1 MTVKQNKY
9 YPRQLTFGRETSVVD
24 VVFMYNSPEE
34 FHKTSVHTV
43 WSKTQNGKTFP
54 RSVECHK
61 QHTFGDIREA
71 TPCAICEAE
80 QHVKVTTG
88 GQYYP
93 NQARAYAWVIDK
105 NAEAGNRLKWIEI
118 PYTLEQAIS
127 QQMLMQP
134 GIPLSQL
141 PIKLIKT
148 VEAQGNRN
156 KTTYS
161 AGISGAVLD
170 PYDRLVFARE
180 HGMQSFPSI
189 VGPKGV
195 SPVEQVTSPT
205 ELGNIQAQIV
215 TNYNEFA
222 AKQGYPQA
230 PMMQTVQQPEP
241 IAPAYNPAYSPAAV
255 NPGYAVNGGQ
265 AQSPQFT
272 GAQVGAASPFT
283 GVPSQVQEPAPGN
296 WAPGGGEIP
305 IAQPEPVSTVQQ
317 ENPFPQVATE
327 TQTPP
332 LGNAPAGAAQ
342 TQPIGTAT
350 EQPVTQP
357 LQGQNPFPQQGQV
370 FTQVEEVDEMPTLD
384 ITSDDLPF

>member
-1 MTVKQNKY
+1 MTVKQQKY
-9 YPRQLTFGRETSVVD
+9 YPRNLMFGKGTSMLD
-24 VVFMYNSPEE
+24 VVFMHDSPED
-34 FHKTSVHTV
+34 FLQTSVHTV
-43 WSKTQNGKTFP
+43 WSKSASGKTFP
-54 RSVECHK
+54 RSVECQK
-61 QHTFGDIREA
+61 QHTFGDIRGE

-118 PYTLEQAIS
+118 PYSLEQAIS

-195 SPVEQVTSPT
+195 SPVERVTDPT

-222 AKQGYPQA
+222 AKNGYTQA
-230 PMMQTVQQPEP
+230 PLMQTTQPVQQPVQQP
-241 IAPAYNPAYSPAAV
+241 AP
-255 NPGYAVNGGQ
+255 GT
-265 AQSPQFT
+265 AQPQFT
-272 GAQVGAASPFT
+272 GAPVGAASQFT
-283 GVPSQVQEPAPGN
+283 GAPVGAADLNVQQTQ
-296 WAPGGGEIP
+296 
-305 IAQPEPVSTVQQ
+305 QPTVQA
-317 ENPFPQVATE
+317 ENPFPQATPQVAPPVSQTAPE
-327 TQTPP
+327 VQTPP
-332 LGNAPAGAAQ
+332 LGTSPAGAAQ
-342 TQPIGTAT
+342 TQPVGTAT
-350 EQPVTQP
+350 EQPVTQA

-370 FTQVEEVDEMPTLD
+370 FEQVEETDEMPILD
-384 ITSDDLPF
+384 IANTDLPF

>member
-1 MTVKQNKY
+1 MTVKQQKY
-9 YPRQLTFGRETSVVD
+9 YPRNLMFGKGTSMLD
-24 VVFMYNSPEE
+24 VVFMHDSPED
-34 FHKTSVHTV
+34 FLQTSVHTV
-43 WSKTQNGKTFP
+43 WSKSASGKTFP
-54 RSVECHK
+54 RSVECQK

-118 PYTLEQAIS
+118 PYSLEQAIS

-230 PMMQTVQQPEP
+230 PMMQTQATQQQQPTQQFQQPAGAPTGVPAGINQGNAVNQGNAAPTFNTPPAGQNQFQQPAAQPHFTAQPVEPVTQPDTQPEP
-241 IAPAYNPAYSPAAV
+241 
-255 NPGYAVNGGQ
+255 
-265 AQSPQFT
+265 
-272 GAQVGAASPFT
+272 
-283 GVPSQVQEPAPGN
+283 
-296 WAPGGGEIP
+296 
-305 IAQPEPVSTVQQ
+305 
-317 ENPFPQVATE
+317 
-327 TQTPP
+327 
-332 LGNAPAGAAQ
+332 
-342 TQPIGTAT
+342 TA
-350 EQPVTQP
+350 QPVTQP

-370 FTQVEEVDEMPTLD
+370 FEQVEEVDEMPTLD
-384 ITSDDLPF
+384 IASDDLPFR